1 MDVTFV
7 NPIDGPCLSLMVPVL
22 SFPLPRAQGA
32 PPGVQAPRV
41 ARRGR
46 PRHRRPRAHPL
57 RPRPPPRPRRLR
69 QGLQPQDAAVRR
81 ERAHGAS
88 QGHGVGV
95 PLPAVREHGEL
106 DRLQRD
112 IVAEKSEVR
121 AARQSRACRSSSS
134 WRPRRRRRRTT
145 RRRRCWPRRSGCA
158 RRRRRGSQV
167 RRRRGRRR
175 KRLAFWRN
183 SVHVTNGSDARQART
198 ARWPAARARTERSTS
213 VQRPRQRPK
222 SPPSGPAPRT
232 TRSRPRVPGAEFWPT
247 AKKSFHAR
255 YDSPFTTKDP
265 CHHDPQQTQTC
276 DPARRPPNPLARVVR
291 RPAAGPGAIRR
302 SAARATCLPML

>member
-1 MDVTFV
+1 MPCVEKLMVSHMDVTSV

-22 SFPLPRAQGA
+22 PFTLPRAQGA

-41 ARRGR
+41 ARRGQHVR

-121 AARQSRACRSSSS
+121 AAAEQGLSAGAHRAGGLAGDEDGPHGGGGAGR
-134 WRPRRRRRRTT
+134 
-145 RRRRCWPRRSGCA
+145 GGAAA
-158 RRRRRGSQV
+158 RGGGGAA
-167 RRRRGRRR
+167 RGRGGGAGPR
-175 KRLAFWRN
+175 A
-183 SVHVTNGSDARQART
+183 AEE
-198 ARWPAARARTERSTS
+198 AARLLAKQFARD
-213 VQRPRQRPK
+213 K
-222 SPPSGPAPRT
+222 
-232 TRSRPRVPGAEFWPT
+232 
-247 AKKSFHAR
+247 
-255 YDSPFTTKDP
+255 
-265 CHHDPQQTQTC
+265 QQ
-276 DPARRPPNPLARVVR
+276 
-291 RPAAGPGAIRR
+291 
-302 SAARATCLPML
+302 

>member
-69 QGLQPQDAAVRR
+69 QGQQPIDAAVRR

-95 PLPAVREHGEL
+95 PLPAVREHGG
-106 DRLQRD
+106 RARPPP
-112 IVAEKSEVR
+112 ARHCGGEVR
-121 AARQSRACRSSSS
+121 
-134 WRPRRRRRRTT
+134 
-145 RRRRCWPRRSGCA
+145 GA
-158 RRRRRGSQV
+158 RRAAEQGLQELIELEASQATKTDHTEAEV
-167 RRRRGRRR
+167 LAEAERLRAEEEA
-175 KRLAFWRN
+175 RLA
-183 SVHVTNGSDARQART
+183 GEA
-198 ARWPAARARTERSTS
+198 AARA
-213 VQRPRQRPK
+213 
-222 SPPSGPAPRT
+222 
-232 TRSRPRVPGAEFWPT
+232 AEE
-247 AKKSFHAR
+247 
-255 YDSPFTTKDP
+255 
-265 CHHDPQQTQTC
+265 
-276 DPARRPPNPLARVVR
+276 
-291 RPAAGPGAIRR
+291 
-302 SAARATCLPML
+302 AARLLAKQCARDKRQ

>member
-22 SFPLPRAQGA
+22 SFTLPRAQGA

-41 ARRGR
+41 ARRGQHVR

-112 IVAEKSEVR
+112 IVAEI
-121 AARQSRACRSSSS
+121 
-134 WRPRRRRRRTT
+134 RRRSP
-145 RRRRCWPRRSGCA
+145 RCAPRRSKA
-158 RRRRRGSQV
+158 SVQELIELEASQATKTDHTEAEV
-167 RRRRGRRR
+167 LAEAERLRAEEEA
-175 KRLAFWRN
+175 RLA
-183 SVHVTNGSDARQART
+183 GEA
-198 ARWPAARARTERSTS
+198 AARA
-213 VQRPRQRPK
+213 
-222 SPPSGPAPRT
+222 
-232 TRSRPRVPGAEFWPT
+232 AEE
-247 AKKSFHAR
+247 
-255 YDSPFTTKDP
+255 
-265 CHHDPQQTQTC
+265 
-276 DPARRPPNPLARVVR
+276 
-291 RPAAGPGAIRR
+291 
-302 SAARATCLPML
+302 AARLLAKQCARDKRQ

>member
-69 QGLQPQDAAVRR
+69 QGQQPQDAAVRR

-88 QGHGVGV
+88 QGHGVGA

-112 IVAEKSEVR
+112 FVAERSEVR
-121 AARQSRACRSSSS
+121 AAAEQGLQELIELEASQATKTDHTEAEVLAEAERLRAEEE
-134 WRPRRRRRRTT
+134 
-145 RRRRCWPRRSGCA
+145 A
-158 RRRRRGSQV
+158 
-167 RRRRGRRR
+167 
-175 KRLAFWRN
+175 RLA
-183 SVHVTNGSDARQART
+183 GEA
-198 ARWPAARARTERSTS
+198 AARA
-213 VQRPRQRPK
+213 
-222 SPPSGPAPRT
+222 
-232 TRSRPRVPGAEFWPT
+232 AEE
-247 AKKSFHAR
+247 
-255 YDSPFTTKDP
+255 
-265 CHHDPQQTQTC
+265 
-276 DPARRPPNPLARVVR
+276 
-291 RPAAGPGAIRR
+291 
-302 SAARATCLPML
+302 AARLLAKQCARDKRQ